1 MIITYHGHACFK
13 IKGGN
18 GTLVTDPYQ
27 PYVGFELPSLTADI
41 ITVSHDNPAHNN
53 HRALGGTARRRNP
66 FLIDTPG
73 EYEVL
78 GISVFGVKSYQD
90 DQAGVLRGAN
100 NIFTVLMDGLRV
112 CHLGG
117 LGHVLDEA
125 TVGEIGLVD
134 VLFLPVGEYLGLSI
148 KDAIKVAR
156 SLEPNIVIPMSYRL
170 PNHDQ
175 KVFSEMKPVEEF
187 LKIYETEVQAVD
199 RISLTTGNLPEE
211 MEVMLLNCS

>member
-1 MIITYHGHACFK
+1 MSKRDY
-13 IKGGN
+13 
-18 GTLVTDPYQ
+18 
-27 PYVGFELPSLTADI
+27 
-41 ITVSHDNPAHNN
+41 
-53 HRALGGTARRRNP
+53 
-66 FLIDTPG
+66 
-73 EYEVL
+73 YEVL
-78 GISVFGVKSYQD
+78 GISVFGVKSFQD
-90 DQAGVLRGAN
+90 DQAGALRGVN

-125 TVGEIGLVD
+125 TIGEIGLVD

-175 KVFSEMKPVEEF
+175 KVFGEMKPVEEF

-199 RISLTTGNLPEE
+199 CLSLTTGNLPEE